1 MSSNNKWG
9 KYMALILARSSGQ
22 SIIINKN
29 IVIKIVS
36 IRKKQVKVKIESPKE
51 IPIFREEIYKKI
63 IPQK

>member
-1 MSSNNKWG
+1 
-9 KYMALILARSSGQ
+9 MALILARSSGQ